1 MISSESI
8 NYSKYS
14 IINEPNSNSNS
25 ISSSIEN
32 DSKLVSEENEGNK
45 LMSDSE
51 ENLKKD
57 LLYGNNASIIS
68 PKFLG
73 KSRGFCYNLNGDPK
87 ITIGPDCKFNFLY

>member
-14 IINEPNSNSNS
+14 IINEPNSDS
-25 ISSSIEN
+25 ISSSTEN
-32 DSKLVSEENEGNK
+32 DSKLEPNENEGNK
-45 LMSDSE
+45 LMNDSE

-57 LLYGNNASIIS
+57 SLYGNSISIIN

-87 ITIGPDCKFNFLY
+87 ITIGPDCKLILFF